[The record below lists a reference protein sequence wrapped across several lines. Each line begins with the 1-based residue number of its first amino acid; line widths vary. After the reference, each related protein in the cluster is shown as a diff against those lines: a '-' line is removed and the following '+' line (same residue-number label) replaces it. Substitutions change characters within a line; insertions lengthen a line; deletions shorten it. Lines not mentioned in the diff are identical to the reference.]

1 MHKTTIQRSVWLSL
15 MAAAAPLVSLADVK
29 PAVLFADNMI
39 IQRETQ
45 APVWGRA
52 DAGEAVTVT
61 GSWGQS
67 AKATA
72 DADGKW
78 MVKLATPEAGGPH
91 TLTIQGNNTVEINN
105 VLSGEVWFCSG
116 QSNMD
121 FFMKQ
126 LSKTKGG
133 TPPEDQ
139 KTAQYIK
146 KEIASAQDDQLRQ
159 FEVTKNTS
167 PLAPLDTFEGT
178 WIISSPQHNADF
190 TATGYFFGRELRQQ
204 LNVPVALIKCAWGGS
219 RVEPWVPAEVLQQD
233 AELAAYYDAT
243 IGTLK
248 QQLAGW
254 DPKAKADKY
263 KAALKS
269 WEDGGKKGR
278 KPRLPVSPSENKQ
291 LPASL
296 FNAMVHPVIPYAI
309 KGAIWYQG
317 ESNEKGNTFKY
328 ETNLRGLISGWRKYW
343 GQGDFPFYIAQ
354 LASFKDAVTEPRD
367 FDGWASICDQQRRT
381 LGLKNTG
388 MAVLHDIGEAKDIHP
403 HNKVDVGKRLAL
415 WALKHDYKQELAV
428 CSGPLYQSHAIEG
441 NQVVITFDS
450 AGSGLMTGSKI
461 GMADVQESTEPLK
474 LFQICGADRQWQW
487 GQAEITGNNQ
497 VTVSHPDI
505 AEPTLVRYAWASNA
519 SAANLYNKEG
529 LPASIF
535 TTEVEIPKGS
545 AVQKPAVK
553 KAAKRAAMPAAKT
566 TASVAKPAAKPT
578 ARKVRDRQ
586 FTRLPRQYKALEL
599 TPEQTEQALGFLNE
613 VFTADVWAKM
623 GEDKAAIKALGRTS
637 PEARELNVQLKKF
650 LNGYYQQ
657 VSERLKP
664 LLTPEQQ
671 AKLK

>member
-1 MHKTTIQRSVWLSL
+1 MQQILWHASRMSVNAGGFPLGAITEESTFCLANWSYRQSVVTFIKSDTKESMKPIMHKTKIKRSVWLTL
-15 MAAAAPLVSLADVK
+15 IAAAAPLMSVADVK
-29 PAVLFADNMI
+29 PAAIFADNMI

-61 GSWGQS
+61 GSWGKT

-72 DADGKW
+72 AADGKW
-78 MVKLATPEAGGPH
+78 MVKLETPEAGGPH

-121 FFMKQ
+121 FFMQQ
-126 LSKTKGG
+126 LSKTRGG

-146 KEIASAQDDQLRQ
+146 NEIASAQDDQLRQ

-167 PLAPLDTFEGT
+167 PLASLDTFEGA
-178 WIISSPQHNADF
+178 WIISSPEQNADF
-190 TATGYFFGRELRQQ
+190 TATGYFFGRELRQK
-204 LNVPVALIKCAWGGS
+204 LNVPVALVKCAWGGS

-233 AELAAYYDAT
+233 PELATYYNET
-243 IGTLK
+243 IAQLK
-248 QQLAGW
+248 EQLASW
-254 DPKAKADKY
+254 DPVQAKAKYQEGFKR
-263 KAALKS
+263 

-278 KPRLPVSPSENKQ
+278 RPRQSVSPSEDKQ
-291 LPASL
+291 LPSSL

-317 ESNEKGNTFKY
+317 ESNEKANTFKY

-354 LASFKDAVTEPRD
+354 LASFKAPVTEPRD

-403 HNKVDVGKRLAL
+403 HNKVDAGKRLAL

-428 CSGPLYQSHAIEG
+428 CSGPLYQSHAIQG
-441 NQVVITFDS
+441 NQVVVTFDS
-450 AGSGLMTGSKI
+450 AGSGLMAGSKI
-461 GMADVQESTEPLK
+461 GMADAQESTESLK

-487 GQAEITGNNQ
+487 GEAEITSNNQ

-535 TTEVEIPKGS
+535 TTEAEIPQGS
-545 AVQKPAVK
+545 AVEG
-553 KAAKRAAMPAAKT
+553 AAK
-566 TASVAKPAAKPT
+566 
-578 ARKVRDRQ
+578 
-586 FTRLPRQYKALEL
+586 
-599 TPEQTEQALGFLNE
+599 
-613 VFTADVWAKM
+613 
-623 GEDKAAIKALGRTS
+623 
-637 PEARELNVQLKKF
+637 KKKKKKKK
-650 LNGYYQQ
+650 NKK
-657 VSERLKP
+657 R
-664 LLTPEQQ
+664 
-671 AKLK
+671 